1 MDDRDSAQG
10 DDPTAILPGVKKA
23 YRPDWLDDA
32 NKVFINRL
40 NDVCSTYQ
48 DVFSDVSTHKVQ
60 SLLRSI

>member
-1 MDDRDSAQG
+1 MDDNSTQG

-40 NDVCSTYQ
+40 NDVCSSYQ
-48 DVFSDVSTHKVQ
+48 DVFSDVSA
-60 SLLRSI
+60 RSTIIDLYCF